1 MSEPETVTIRVPA
14 WVKGERIMEDVE
26 ALLEER
32 YGVVSVRTLRK
43 RFNVGQLR
51 EDIEVSEQD
60 FLRLRNDEKERLRG
74 L

>member
-1 MSEPETVTIRVPA
+1 MSKPETVTIRVPA

-26 ALLEER
+26 ALLEEK

>member
-26 ALLEER
+26 ALLEEK

>member
-14 WVKGERIMEDVE
+14 WVRGERIMEDVE
-26 ALLEER
+26 ALLEEK

>member
-1 MSEPETVTIRVPA
+1 MSKPETVTIRVPA

-32 YGVVSVRTLRK
+32 YGVVSVRALRK